1 MKMINIPF
9 EDYKEMRMEYGKI
22 IFVDEDINIGTVSS
36 RSKLG
41 NTYRMNIYEDSC
53 RVRID
58 YDTTFAK

>member
-9 EDYKEMRMEYGKI
+9 EDYREMRMEYGNV
-22 IFVDEDINIGTVSS
+22 IFVDEDINIGTVSR
-36 RSKLG
+36 RSELG
-41 NTYRMNIYEDSC
+41 NTYRMNIGEHSC